1 MPPEDENDTTARAMN
16 ALRSI
21 VRAVVASAHSADG
34 RAKVSGAQLFA
45 LRQISISPGMS
56 VNDLASRTL
65 ARQSTVSELV
75 TRLVKNGLVA
85 RKKSGSDARQ
95 AELTLTAA
103 GKRAI
108 TRSRETAQEKL
119 IAGLGALSR
128 KKREQVADALEEW
141 LDASGLSDVPPTMLL
156 ERAGKQRQ

>member
-1 MPPEDENDTTARAMN
+1 MGQKDDKDTTARAMN

-21 VRAVVASAHSADG
+21 VRAVVASSHSADA

-45 LRQISISPGMS
+45 LRQISHSPGMS

-75 TRLVKNGLVA
+75 TRLVAQGLVT
-85 RKKSGSDARQ
+85 REKSGRDARQ

-108 TRSRETAQEKL
+108 ARSSETAQEKL
-119 IAGLGALSR
+119 IAGLGTLSR
-128 KKREQVADALEEW
+128 SKRKQVANALEEW

-156 ERAGKQRQ
+156 ERAGKQR